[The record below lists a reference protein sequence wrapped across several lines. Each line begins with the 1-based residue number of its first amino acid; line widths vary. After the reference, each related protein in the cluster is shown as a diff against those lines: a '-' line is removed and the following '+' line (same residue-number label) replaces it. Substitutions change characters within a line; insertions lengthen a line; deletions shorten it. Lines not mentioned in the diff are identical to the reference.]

1 MALKDR
7 LTELRKA
14 RGLSQVRLSEI
25 LNVGTGTIGGYE
37 NGSRIPRKE
46 TLYALADFFGVTPEY
61 LLYGEQLTMKQFDA
75 LYQQIKEELFYLN
88 AEELEAMDINRSA
101 IVLMYKARRPIRMD
115 RARDL
120 AEAFH
125 INLDAILNN
134 PEYATDDPAENDPQ
148 EIELLAA
155 YRSFDAS
162 TRALLLDYARFL
174 QARGK

>member
-1 MALKDR
+1 MAFKER
-7 LTELRKA
+7 LTALRKA
-14 RGLSQVRLSEI
+14 CELSQVELAGKIEVSP
-25 LNVGTGTIGGYE
+25 GTIGNYE
-37 NGSRIPRKE
+37 SGTRYPKSDTVLK
-46 TLYALADFFGVTPEY
+46 LADFFRVSPEY

-88 AEELEAMDINRSA
+88 AEELEAMDINRNA
-101 IVLMYKARRPIRMD
+101 IVLSHKARRPIRMD

-120 AEAFH
+120 AQAFH
-125 INLDAILNN
+125 VNLDAILNN
-134 PEYATDDPAENDPQ
+134 PDYATDDPAENDPQ

>member
-7 LTELRKA
+7 LYILRTNKHLSQTELADKL
-14 RGLSQVRLSEI
+14 GIPQS
-25 LNVGTGTIGGYE
+25 TIGNYE
-37 NGSRIPRKE
+37 SGWRKPKGAQ
-46 TLYALADFFGVTPEY
+46 LQRLADYFNVTPEF
-61 LLYGEQLTMKQFDA
+61 LEYGEKLTMKQFDA
-75 LYQQIKEELFYLN
+75 LYNQIKEELFYLN
-88 AEELEAMDINRSA
+88 AEELEAMDINRNA

-120 AEAFH
+120 AQAFH
-125 INLDAILNN
+125 VNLDAILNN